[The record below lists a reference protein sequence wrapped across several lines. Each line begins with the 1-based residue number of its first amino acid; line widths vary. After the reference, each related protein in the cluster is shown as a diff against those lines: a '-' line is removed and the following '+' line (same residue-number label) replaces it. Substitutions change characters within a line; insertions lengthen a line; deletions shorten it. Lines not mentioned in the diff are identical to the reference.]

1 MFAPSLVHR
10 IDRDTTGVLL
20 IAKDRHSLNFLLEEL
35 QAHDMEKKY
44 LAIVVGK
51 ITTGGTIQEPLLRI
65 ENPKNESKVRVDSLG
80 QKAVTHYRSIAYSE
94 TISLVEVL
102 LETGRMH
109 QIRVHMAHIKHPI
122 LGDLAYGNST
132 VNREF
137 QRKNEASRQM
147 LHAHELTFTHPVTK
161 KKITITAPI
170 PEDMTSLIQNYLP
183 HIQK

>member
-1 MFAPSLVHR
+1 ML
-10 IDRDTTGVLL
+10 D
-20 IAKDRHSLNFLLEEL
+20 EL
-35 QAHDMEKKY
+35 QAHNMEKKY

-51 ITTGGTIQEPLLRI
+51 ITTQSTIQEPLLRL
-65 ENPKNESKVRVDSLG
+65 ENPKKEPKVRVDPLG
-80 QKAVTHYRSIAYSE
+80 QKAITHYRSIGYSE
-94 TISLVEVL
+94 AISLVEVI

-137 QRKNEASRQM
+137 QRKNEANRQM

-161 KKITITAPI
+161 KKVTITAPI

-183 HIQK
+183 STQK

>member
-1 MFAPSLVHR
+1 MFSPSLVHR

-35 QAHDMEKKY
+35 QAHDMQKKY
-44 LAIVVGK
+44 LALVVGE
-51 ITTGGTIQEPLLRI
+51 ITTKGTIQAPLLRL
-65 ENPKNESKVRVDSLG
+65 ENPKKEAKVRVDPLG
-80 QKAVTHYRSIAYSE
+80 QKAITHYQCINHSKIL
-94 TISLVEVL
+94 SLVEVL

-137 QRKNEASRQM
+137 QRKNEAARQM
-147 LHAHELTFTHPVTK
+147 LHAHELIFTHPVTK
-161 KKITITAPI
+161 KKMTLIAPV
-170 PEDMTSLIQNYLP
+170 PEDMTRLIQNYLP
-183 HIQK
+183 RIQK